1 MKRTAIASLV
11 LASLVVAGVAST
23 QSFSVQTG
31 ANKGP
36 VQPIPFSHKIHA
48 GKLNMAC
55 RYCHYGAW
63 KSPWANIP
71 AMSTCMGCH
80 KIAVADRP
88 NIQKLTGY
96 WDRGEHIP
104 WIKAITS

>member
-1 MKRTAIASLV
+1 MTRLVAAV
-11 LASLVVAGVAST
+11 LALVVLVTASVGYT
-23 QSFSVQTG
+23 QSFSVQLG

-36 VQPIPFSHKIHA
+36 VQPIPFSHKTHA
-48 GKLNMAC
+48 TKLAMSC

-88 NIQKLTGY
+88 NIVKLT
-96 WDRGEHIP
+96 RSVAVATVRSI
-104 WIKAITS
+104 A